1 MKRAVMMV
9 LLTSLMVGFAA
20 IASAQTAT
28 PRIDARE
35 MRQQFRIREGVRS
48 GELTRGETMRLR
60 AGEGRIHRMEY
71 RAKADGRVSGW
82 ERHRMNRALNR
93 ESRMIYRFKHNGRVR
108 SC

>member
-48 GELTRGETMRLR
+48 GDLTRGEAVRLR
-60 AGEGRIHRMEY
+60 AGEWRIHRMEY
-71 RAKADGRVSGW
+71 RAKADGRVGAW
-82 ERHRMNRALNR
+82 ERHRLNRALNH
-93 ESRMIYRFKHNGRVR
+93 ESRKIYGFRHNGRVR